1 MQFFLKT
8 LLFFCLALQN
18 SFGASSS
25 SQNHQLSGAKTALI
39 ASFYEQ
45 NGVQKLVAGVEFQL
59 QEGWKILKRHGLTE
73 DEAVM
78 HNHREGLYYTYDYT
92 RDISLSWP
100 LILENKIDLRFDLDE
115 EGTCTAGSPIGLCCY
130 DKNPLRAAMLVFL
143 MMKEQ
148 ENEI

>member
-8 LLFFCLALQN
+8 LLFFSLALQN

-59 QEGWKILKRHGLTE
+59 QEGWRIKYSAL
-73 DEAVM
+73 
-78 HNHREGLYYTYDYT
+78 
-92 RDISLSWP
+92 
-100 LILENKIDLRFDLDE
+100 
-115 EGTCTAGSPIGLCCY
+115 GSI
-130 DKNPLRAAMLVFL
+130 
-143 MMKEQ
+143 
-148 ENEI
+148 

>member
-1 MQFFLKT
+1 M
-8 LLFFCLALQN
+8 N
-18 SFGASSS
+18 D
-25 SQNHQLSGAKTALI
+25 
-39 ASFYEQ
+39 YEETFEMSNLDINKQ
-45 NGVQKLVAGVEFQL
+45 ILRCIKKQQL
-59 QEGWKILKRHGLTE
+59 QEGWKILKRYGLNK

-78 HNHREGLYYTYDYT
+78 HNHKEGLYYTYDYT

-115 EGTCTAGSPIGLCCY
+115 EGTCTAGSPVGLCCY

>member
-1 MQFFLKT
+1 M
-8 LLFFCLALQN
+8 N
-18 SFGASSS
+18 D
-25 SQNHQLSGAKTALI
+25 
-39 ASFYEQ
+39 YEETFEMSNLDINKQ
-45 NGVQKLVAGVEFQL
+45 IIRYIKKQQL

-115 EGTCTAGSPIGLCCY
+115 EGTCTACNPIGLCYY
-130 DKNPLRAAMLVFL
+130 DRNPLRAAMLVFL